1 MRPIIIIFVF
11 LISLMASSFLSASNK
26 DLYQKLDVFGD
37 VFDIIKKNYVE
48 DVNDKEV
55 IEYAING
62 MLQSLD
68 PHSGYMNTEI
78 YVEMQEETRGEF
90 GGLGIE
96 VTMENGYV
104 KVISPIDDTPAA
116 KAGIRPGDYITHI
129 DDTGVLGLSLQDAVE
144 MLRGPVGSN
153 IIITIVRIGEED
165 PINVEIKRAIITVR
179 AVRFNREGDVGYIRL
194 ISFSEQADKGI
205 KNAVQ
210 SLTNEIGES
219 NLVGFILDLRS
230 NPGGLLDQSAKVTDN
245 FLDTGEI
252 VSIKGRNKK
261 DISRFSAS
269 RGDITDGKPII
280 VLINQGSASAS
291 EIVAGALQDHKRAI
305 ILGEQSYGKGSVQ
318 TIFPLKDSSAIKM
331 TTALYFTPSGD
342 SIHEIGIT
350 PDIEVEFIYDDESE
364 EEAKDNQL
372 EYALNL
378 LSNEIE
384 KD

>member
-1 MRPIIIIFVF
+1 MQPIIIIFVF
-11 LISLMASSFLSASNK
+11 LISLIASSLLSASNR

-48 DVNDKEV
+48 DVNDKKV

-165 PINVEIKRAIITVR
+165 PIDVEIKRAIITVR

-350 PDIEVEFIYDDESE
+350 PDIEVEFIYEDENQE
-364 EEAKDNQL
+364 EVKDNQL

>member
-1 MRPIIIIFVF
+1 MRPITIIFVF
-11 LISLMASSFLSASNK
+11 LISLIASSFLSASNK

-179 AVRFNREGDVGYIRL
+179 AVRFNREGNVGYIRL

-269 RGDITDGKPII
+269 RGDITDGKPMI

-350 PDIEVEFIYDDESE
+350 PDIEVEFIYEDENQ

>member
-1 MRPIIIIFVF
+1 MRPITIIFVF
-11 LISLMASSFLSASNK
+11 LISLIASSFLSASNK

-144 MLRGPVGSN
+144 MLRGPVGSD

-165 PINVEIKRAIITVR
+165 PIEVEIKRAIITVR

-305 ILGEQSYGKGSVQ
+305 IIGEQSYGKGSVQ

-350 PDIEVEFIYDDESE
+350 PDIEVEFIYEDESQ

>member
-1 MRPIIIIFVF
+1 M
-11 LISLMASSFLSASNK
+11 
-26 DLYQKLDVFGD
+26 
-37 VFDIIKKNYVE
+37 
-48 DVNDKEV
+48 
-55 IEYAING
+55 
-62 MLQSLD
+62 
-68 PHSGYMNTEI
+68 
-78 YVEMQEETRGEF
+78 
-90 GGLGIE
+90 
-96 VTMENGYV
+96 
-104 KVISPIDDTPAA
+104 
-116 KAGIRPGDYITHI
+116 
-129 DDTGVLGLSLQDAVE
+129 
-144 MLRGPVGSN
+144 
-153 IIITIVRIGEED
+153 
-165 PINVEIKRAIITVR
+165 
-179 AVRFNREGDVGYIRL
+179 
-194 ISFSEQADKGI
+194 
-205 KNAVQ
+205 
-210 SLTNEIGES
+210 TNEIGES

-350 PDIEVEFIYDDESE
+350 PDIEVEFIYEDEDQ

-378 LSNEIE
+378 LSNEIK

>member
-1 MRPIIIIFVF
+1 MRPITIIFVF
-11 LISLMASSFLSASNK
+11 LISLIASTFLSASNK

-179 AVRFNREGDVGYIRL
+179 AVRFNREGNVGYIRL

-269 RGDITDGKPII
+269 RGDITDGKPMI

-350 PDIEVEFIYDDESE
+350 PDIEVEFIYEDESQ

>member
-1 MRPIIIIFVF
+1 MRPITIIFVF
-11 LISLMASSFLSASNK
+11 LISLIASSFLSASNK

-78 YVEMQEETRGEF
+78 YVEMQEETKGEF

-165 PINVEIKRAIITVR
+165 PIDVEIKRAIITVR

-350 PDIEVEFIYDDESE
+350 PDIEVEFIYEDENQ

>member
-1 MRPIIIIFVF
+1 
-11 LISLMASSFLSASNK
+11 
-26 DLYQKLDVFGD
+26 
-37 VFDIIKKNYVE
+37 
-48 DVNDKEV
+48 
-55 IEYAING
+55 
-62 MLQSLD
+62 
-68 PHSGYMNTEI
+68 
-78 YVEMQEETRGEF
+78 
-90 GGLGIE
+90 
-96 VTMENGYV
+96 
-104 KVISPIDDTPAA
+104 
-116 KAGIRPGDYITHI
+116 
-129 DDTGVLGLSLQDAVE
+129 LGLSLQDAVE

-179 AVRFNREGDVGYIRL
+179 AVRFNREGNVGYIRL

-269 RGDITDGKPII
+269 RGDITDGKPMI

-350 PDIEVEFIYDDESE
+350 PDIEVEFIYEDESQ

>member
-1 MRPIIIIFVF
+1 MRPITVIFVF
-11 LISLMASSFLSASNK
+11 LISLIASTFLSASNK

-78 YVEMQEETRGEF
+78 YVEMQEETKGEF

-165 PINVEIKRAIITVR
+165 PIDVEIKRAIITVR

-219 NLVGFILDLRS
+219 NLVGFIIDLRS

-350 PDIEVEFIYDDESE
+350 PDIEVEFIYEDENQ

>member
-1 MRPIIIIFVF
+1 MRPITIIFVF
-11 LISLMASSFLSASNK
+11 LISLIASTFLSASNK

-144 MLRGPVGSN
+144 MLRGPVGSD

-165 PINVEIKRAIITVR
+165 PIDVEIKRAIITVR

-219 NLVGFILDLRS
+219 NLVGFIIDLRS

-350 PDIEVEFIYDDESE
+350 PDIEVEFIYEDESQ

>member
-1 MRPIIIIFVF
+1 MRPITIIFVF
-11 LISLMASSFLSASNK
+11 LISLIASSFLSASNK

-269 RGDITDGKPII
+269 RGDITDGKPMI

-350 PDIEVEFIYDDESE
+350 PDIEVEFIYEDESQ

>member
-1 MRPIIIIFVF
+1 MRPITIIFVF
-11 LISLMASSFLSASNK
+11 LISLIASSFLSASNK

-78 YVEMQEETRGEF
+78 FVEMQEETRGEF

-179 AVRFNREGDVGYIRL
+179 AVRFNREGNVGYIRL

-205 KNAVQ
+205 RNAVQ

-245 FLDTGEI
+245 LLDTGEI

-269 RGDITDGKPII
+269 RGDMTDGKPII
-280 VLINQGSASAS
+280 VLLNQGSASAS

-350 PDIEVEFIYDDESE
+350 PDIEVEFIYEDESQ

>member
-1 MRPIIIIFVF
+1 MRPITIIFVF
-11 LISLMASSFLSASNK
+11 LISLIASSFLSASNK

-165 PINVEIKRAIITVR
+165 PINLEIKRAIITVR
-179 AVRFNREGDVGYIRL
+179 AVRFNREGNVGYIRL

-269 RGDITDGKPII
+269 RGDITDGKPMI

-350 PDIEVEFIYDDESE
+350 PDIEVEFIYEDESQ

-378 LSNEIE
+378 LSNETE

>member
-1 MRPIIIIFVF
+1 MRPITVIIVF
-11 LISLMASSFLSASNK
+11 LISLIASSFLSASNK

-350 PDIEVEFIYDDESE
+350 PDIEVEFIYEDESQ

-378 LSNEIE
+378 LSNQIE

>member
-1 MRPIIIIFVF
+1 MRPITVIFVF
-11 LISLMASSFLSASNK
+11 LISLIASSFLSASNK

-48 DVNDKEV
+48 EVNDKEV

-116 KAGIRPGDYITHI
+116 KAGVRPGDYITHI
-129 DDTGVLGLSLQDAVE
+129 DDKGVLGLSLQDAVE
-144 MLRGPVGSN
+144 MLRGPVGSS

-165 PINVEIKRAIITVR
+165 PIELGIKRAIITVR

-219 NLVGFILDLRS
+219 NLVGFIIDLRS

-280 VLINQGSASAS
+280 ILINQGSASAS

-350 PDIEVEFIYDDESE
+350 PDIEVEFIYEDENQ

>member
-1 MRPIIIIFVF
+1 MRPITVIFVF
-11 LISLMASSFLSASNK
+11 LISLIASTFLSASNK

-179 AVRFNREGDVGYIRL
+179 AVRFNREGNVGYIRL

-269 RGDITDGKPII
+269 RGDITDGKPMI

-350 PDIEVEFIYDDESE
+350 PDIEVEFIYEDESQ